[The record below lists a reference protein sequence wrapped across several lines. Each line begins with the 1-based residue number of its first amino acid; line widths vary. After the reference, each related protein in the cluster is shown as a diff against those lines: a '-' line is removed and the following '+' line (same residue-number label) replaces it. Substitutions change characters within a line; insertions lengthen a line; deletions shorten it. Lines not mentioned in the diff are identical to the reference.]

1 MIIDL
6 DGYFPAP
13 AGAVVAVG
21 SEPPASPRGMAE
33 QDIVAL
39 LLPARTGDLEA
50 QSELI
55 RRYRPRLAGFVRARI
70 RDHHAA
76 EDVVQA
82 ISAKVV
88 RRLPGLRALEVFEPW
103 LFTLARNTVHDH
115 FRRARCRPVL
125 IGEEAALAEACD
137 PAAGDRSREILEAVE
152 EARPELSPLQQ
163 RLLGQIL
170 RGASYQQIARA
181 ERISLSAVKVKV
193 YRLRQKLWARV
204 GWPRG
209 SRRPEKS
216 ASLAGA
222 QDSRIR

>member
-6 DGYFPAP
+6 DDYFPAP

-21 SEPPASPRGMAE
+21 SEAHASPRGLADKDMA
-33 QDIVAL
+33 AL
-39 LLPARTGDLEA
+39 LLAARTGDLEA

-70 RDHHAA
+70 RDRHAA

-82 ISAKVV
+82 ISAKLVH
-88 RRLPGLRALEVFEPW
+88 RLPGLRALEVFESW

-115 FRRARCRPVL
+115 FRRVRRRPVL
-125 IGEEAALAEACD
+125 IGGETALEQACD
-137 PAAGDRSREILEAVE
+137 PAVGDRSREILEALE
-152 EARPELSPLQQ
+152 EVRPELSLLQQ
-163 RLLGQIL
+163 RLLGQVL
-170 RGASYQQIARA
+170 GGASYQQIARA
-181 ERISLSAVKVKV
+181 ERLSLSAVKVKV
-193 YRLRQKLWARV
+193 YRLRQKLKARV
-204 GWPRG
+204 SWPRG

-216 ASLAGA
+216 AALAGE